1 MLDSTGGAIH
11 GNGMKLTKTTLYLR
25 ETDYRR
31 VKALARQRNQPTAE
45 LLREAIAEYA
55 RRHDDRPVP
64 RSVGIGHSGQEDV
77 AERAEELLEGM
88 GRDS

>member
-1 MLDSTGGAIH
+1 
-11 GNGMKLTKTTLYLR
+11 MKLTKTTLYLP
-25 ETDYRR
+25 EADHRR

-55 RRHDDRPVP
+55 LRHDGRPVP
-64 RSVGIGHSGQEDV
+64 RSVGIGHSGQGDL

-88 GRDS
+88 GHDS